1 MKGEE
6 MALTT
11 RQIKLRKWLIILVGS
26 LVASGFMIAA
36 CFFIIVATNGRYWLN
51 FIWTIICFFFLGL
64 TFYLVDVVTF
74 KYRLWLL
81 VDSFKN

>member
-1 MKGEE
+1 

-26 LVASGFMIAA
+26 LIASGLMLAGL
-36 CFFIIVATNGRYWLN
+36 FFFVVATNGRHWLN
-51 FIWTIICFFFLGL
+51 FIWAIFSFILYCL
-64 TFYLVDVVTF
+64 TLYLVDVATF

-81 VDSFKN
+81 VDSFRN